1 VSLLESQP
9 ESIRAWGRVGDFFEV
24 TRKPRK
30 LPELPDGTVPFAP
43 MDAIPRDHY
52 RDPAYED
59 RPWDGRASGTY
70 FERGDLLV
78 AKISP
83 SFENGKQARTTELE
97 TPFGFATTEVI
108 PLRPIAP
115 DDTDWRLLFFFLLHP
130 EVRRFVADRMEGTTG
145 RQRISEQV
153 LLDLSYPILDPE
165 QQRGIAD
172 VLVGI
177 YYTIDA
183 EVETERAALRLRRAM
198 HRELFGETDGMQLP
212 DGWLMEELGDRCLVS
227 SGGTPA
233 RGVDAYWVGGT
244 VPWVKTAEVNYGVI
258 TETEEHIT
266 DKGLEGS
273 AAKLL
278 PAETLL
284 LAMYGQGVTR
294 GRVAMLGV
302 EAASNQACAAIQP
315 DAEVVLPRFLF
326 NYLAARYTFIRS
338 RAHGGQQQNL
348 NLDLVRR
355 LPIAYPADLDEQR
368 RIVAALDAIGETA
381 ELHAQK
387 QHRLRSIFVSLIH
400 GLLVGEI
407 EPANLGAWS
416 APELPVAVGAQK

>member
-1 VSLLESQP
+1 MPLLD
-9 ESIRAWGRVGDFFEV
+9 SIREWGRVGDFFEV
-24 TRKPRK
+24 TRKPRE
-30 LPELPDGTVPFAP
+30 LAELPGGTVPFAP
-43 MDAIPRDHY
+43 MDAIPRDHF
-52 RDPAYED
+52 RDPTYQA
-59 RPWDGRASGTY
+59 RPWEGRALGTY

-83 SFENGKQARTTELE
+83 SFENGKQATTVELE

-108 PLRPIAP
+108 PLRPMSSEG
-115 DDTDWRLLFFFLLHP
+115 TDGRLLFFFLLHP

-153 LLDLSYPILDPE
+153 LLDLPYPVLDSL
-165 QQRGIAD
+165 QQRRITD
-172 VLVGI
+172 VLVSI
-177 YYTIDA
+177 YDAIDA
-183 EVETERAALRLRRAM
+183 EIQAERAALTLSRAL
-198 HRELFGETDGMQLP
+198 HLEVFGDTDGGELP
-212 DGWLMEELGDRCLVS
+212 DGWVIEELGDRCFVS

-233 RGVDAYWVGGT
+233 RGVEAYWVGGT
-244 VPWVKTAEVNYGVI
+244 IPWVKTAEVNYGI
-258 TETEEHIT
+258 IRRTEEHIT
-266 DKGLEGS
+266 QDGLEGS

-278 PAETLL
+278 APDTLL

-315 DAEVVLPRFLF
+315 DAEVLLPRFLF
-326 NYLAARYTFIRS
+326 HCLAARYGFIRS

-348 NLDLVRR
+348 NLDTVRG
-355 LPIAYPADLDEQR
+355 LPIAYPADLDDQR
-368 RIVAALDAIGETA
+368 RIVAELDAIGQIA

-387 QHRLRSIFVSLIH
+387 RRTLRSLFVSLIH

-407 EPANLGAWS
+407 EPADLGARS
-416 APELPVAVGAQK
+416 APESPIAIGRQK